1 MTTDATRTPDADDGP
16 DEAHRRPDGL
26 DDATVAAL
34 GELSAA
40 LEIVEQARGF
50 LYGFHRL
57 TGKADLALGDAV
69 DSLRDAGHAEI
80 ADRLERDLVGRN
92 VVEGR
97 WTYQLVEDY
106 DDGYHAAFREH
117 EKNARDALAGGRRHL
132 FEAEMKEARR
142 SHGRRHHEALPRD
155 RDGRADR
162 DGGADRNGGA
172 DRDADE
178 AGGTTGPTA

>member
-1 MTTDATRTPDADDGP
+1 MTTDTTPTPPDD
-16 DEAHRRPDGL
+16 AHRRPQGL
-26 DDATVAAL
+26 DDDTVAAL

-69 DSLRDAGHAEI
+69 ESLRRAGHDEI
-80 ADRLERDLVGRN
+80 ADLLDRDLVGRN

-106 DDGYHAAFREH
+106 DDGYYAAFRDH
-117 EKNARDALAGGRRHL
+117 EKNVRDSLADGKKHL

-142 SHGRRHHEALPRD
+142 SHGRRHHEALPRETTVD
-155 RDGRADR
+155 LGGSTDGAV
-162 DGGADRNGGA
+162 
-172 DRDADE
+172 
-178 AGGTTGPTA
+178 GPSA

>member
-1 MTTDATRTPDADDGP
+1 MTDDETPTTTTTDGTVGGDGP

-69 DSLRDAGHAEI
+69 DSLRAAGHAEI

-106 DDGYHAAFREH
+106 DDGYHATFREH
-117 EKNARDALAGGRRHL
+117 EQNARDALAGGRRHL

-142 SHGRRHHEALPRD
+142 SHGRRHHEALPHE
-155 RDGRADR
+155 GTP
-162 DGGADRNGGA
+162 GGTD
-172 DRDADE
+172 
-178 AGGTTGPTA
+178 GTTGPTA